1 MFKMPMNLQLFAE
14 GGEGGNGDQNTGN
27 QQNQQ
32 QAGQQQNQTAG
43 IDYDKIQAML
53 DTATAKKENAVLK
66 SYFQQQGM
74 TEEEARQAIE
84 AYKVNKQ
91 SQQPDVS
98 KIQAQL
104 QQAQALASQAEIE
117 KLATIE
123 AIGLG
128 IDVKTVPYVLKMA
141 DLSTVKGD
149 DGKVNQETL
158 KNALN
163 KVLEDVPALKPT
175 NQGNVGFQ
183 IGGNGQQDQQSNNN
197 DNIRKMFGLKPKQ

>member
-1 MFKMPMNLQLFAE
+1 MNLQLFAD
-14 GGEGGNGDQNTGN
+14 GGEDGNGDQNTGN

-32 QAGQQQNQTAG
+32 QQQAGQQNQQTVG
-43 IDYDKIQAML
+43 VDYDKIQQML

-74 TEEEARQAIE
+74 TEDEAKQAME
-84 AYKVNKQ
+84 TFKANKQ
-91 SQQPDVS
+91 QNQPDVAA
-98 KIQAQL
+98 IQTQL

-117 KLATIE
+117 KQATIE

-128 IDVKTVPYVLKMA
+128 IDVKTLPYVLKLA
-141 DLSTVKGD
+141 DLSSVKGE
-149 DGKVNQETL
+149 DGKLNQEAL

-163 KVLEDVPALKPT
+163 KVLEDVPALKPV

-183 IGGNGQQDQQSNNN
+183 IGGTGGNNN
-197 DNIRKMFGLKPKQ
+197 NNQTSDDALKKAFGL

>member
-1 MFKMPMNLQLFAE
+1 MNLQLFAE

-32 QAGQQQNQTAG
+32 QTGQQQNQTGG

-74 TEEEARQAIE
+74 TEEEAKQAIE
-84 AYKVNKQ
+84 AYKANKQ

-98 KIQAQL
+98 TIQAQL

-128 IDVKTVPYVLKMA
+128 IDIKTLPYVLKMA
-141 DLSTVKGD
+141 DLSNVKGT

-163 KVLEDVPALKPT
+163 KVLEDVPALKPV
-175 NQGNVGFQ
+175 NQGNAGFQ
-183 IGGNGQQDQQSNNN
+183 IGGSGGNNN
-197 DNIRKMFGLKPKQ
+197 NNQTSDDALKKAFGL

>member
-14 GGEGGNGDQNTGN
+14 GGEGGNSDQNTGN

-32 QAGQQQNQTAG
+32 QTGQQQNQTGG

-74 TEEEARQAIE
+74 TEEEAKQAIE
-84 AYKVNKQ
+84 AYKANKQ

-98 KIQAQL
+98 AIQAQL
-104 QQAQALASQAEIE
+104 QQAQASASQAEIE

-128 IDVKTVPYVLKMA
+128 IDIKTLPYVLKMA
-141 DLSTVKGD
+141 DLSNVKGT

-163 KVLEDVPALKPT
+163 KVLEDVPALKPVS
-175 NQGNVGFQ
+175 QGNAGFQ
-183 IGGNGQQDQQSNNN
+183 IGGNGHQDQQSNNN

>member
-1 MFKMPMNLQLFAE
+1 MNIQLFAE
-14 GGEGGNGDQNTGN
+14 GGEGGDGDQNTGN
-27 QQNQQ
+27 QLQQNQQ
-32 QAGQQQNQTAG
+32 QTGQQQNQTGG

-53 DTATAKKENAVLK
+53 DTVTAKKENAVLK

-74 TEEEARQAIE
+74 TEEEAKQAME
-84 AYKVNKQ
+84 AYKANKQ
-91 SQQPDVS
+91 SQQPDVTA
-98 KIQAQL
+98 IQTQL

-128 IDVKTVPYVLKMA
+128 IDVKTLPYVLKMA
-141 DLSTVKGD
+141 DLSNVKGT

-163 KVLEDVPALKPT
+163 KVLEDVPALKPA
-175 NQGNVGFQ
+175 NQGNTGFQ
-183 IGGNGQQDQQSNNN
+183 IGGAGGNNN
-197 DNIRKMFGLKPKQ
+197 NSQTSDDALKRAFGL

>member
-32 QAGQQQNQTAG
+32 QTGQQQNQTGG

-74 TEEEARQAIE
+74 TEEEAKQAIE
-84 AYKVNKQ
+84 AYKANKQ

-98 KIQAQL
+98 TIQAQL

-128 IDVKTVPYVLKMA
+128 IDIKTLPYVLKMA
-141 DLSTVKGD
+141 DLSNVKGT

-163 KVLEDVPALKPT
+163 KVLEDVPALKPV
-175 NQGNVGFQ
+175 NQGNAGFQ
-183 IGGNGQQDQQSNNN
+183 IGGSGGNNN
-197 DNIRKMFGLKPKQ
+197 NNQTSDDALKKAFGL

>member
-1 MFKMPMNLQLFAE
+1 MNLQLFAE
-14 GGEGGNGDQNTGN
+14 GGEDGNGDQNTGN

-32 QAGQQQNQTAG
+32 QQQTGQQNQQTVSV
-43 IDYDKIQAML
+43 DYDKIQQKL
-53 DTATAKKENAVLK
+53 ETATAKKENAVLK

-74 TEEEARQAIE
+74 SEEEAKQAME
-84 AYKVNKQ
+84 TFKANKQ
-91 SQQPDVS
+91 QNQPDVTA
-98 KIQAQL
+98 IQTQL

-128 IDVKTVPYVLKMA
+128 IDVKTLPYVLKMA
-141 DLSTVKGD
+141 DLSNVKEQ

-163 KVLEDVPALKPT
+163 KVLEDVPALKPV
-175 NQGNVGFQ
+175 NQGNAGFQ
-183 IGGNGQQDQQSNNN
+183 IGGAGGNNN
-197 DNIRKMFGLKPKQ
+197 NQTSDDALKKAFGL

>member
-1 MFKMPMNLQLFAE
+1 MNLQLFAE

>member
-27 QQNQQ
+27 QQNQVQ
-32 QAGQQQNQTAG
+32 QQNSQAGQSS
-43 IDYDKIQAML
+43 IDYDKIQTMI

-74 TEEEARQAIE
+74 TEEEAKQAME
-84 AYKVNKQ
+84 AYKADKQ
-91 SQQPDVS
+91 RQQPDITA
-98 KIQAQL
+98 IQTQL

-128 IDVKTVPYVLKMA
+128 IDVKVLPYVLKMV
-141 DLSTVKGD
+141 DLSNVKGQ
-149 DGKVNQETL
+149 DGKVNQDTL

-175 NQGNVGFQ
+175 NQGNAGFQ
-183 IGGNGQQDQQSNNN
+183 IGGSGGNNN
-197 DNIRKMFGLKPKQ
+197 NNQTSDDALKKAFGL

>member
-1 MFKMPMNLQLFAE
+1 MPMNLQLFAE

>member
-1 MFKMPMNLQLFAE
+1 MFKIPMNLQLFAA
-14 GGEGGNGDQNTGN
+14 GGEGGDGGQQSTGDQSNQQQQQTG

-32 QAGQQQNQTAG
+32 TVGV
-43 IDYDKIQAML
+43 DYDKIQQML
-53 DTATAKKENAVLK
+53 ETATAKKENAVLK

-74 TEEEARQAIE
+74 TEDEAKQAME
-84 AYKVNKQ
+84 TFKANKQ
-91 SQQPDVS
+91 KNQPDVS
-98 KIQAQL
+98 AIQTQL

-128 IDVKTVPYVLKMA
+128 IDVKTLPYVLKMA
-141 DLSTVKGD
+141 DLSSVKGE

-163 KVLEDVPALKPT
+163 KVLEDVPALKPL
-175 NQGNVGFQ
+175 NQGNAGFQ
-183 IGGNGQQDQQSNNN
+183 IGGSGGNNN
-197 DNIRKMFGLKPKQ
+197 NNQTSDDALKKAFGL

>member
-1 MFKMPMNLQLFAE
+1 MLKMPMNLQLFAE
-14 GGEGGNGDQNTGN
+14 GGEGGNSDQNTGN

-32 QAGQQQNQTAG
+32 QTGQQQNQTGG

-66 SYFQQQGM
+66 SFFQQQGM
-74 TEEEARQAIE
+74 TEEEAKQAME
-84 AYKVNKQ
+84 AYKANKQ
-91 SQQPDVS
+91 RQQPDITA
-98 KIQAQL
+98 IQTQL

-128 IDVKTVPYVLKMA
+128 IDVKVLPYVLKMV
-141 DLSTVKGD
+141 DLSNVKGQ

-175 NQGNVGFQ
+175 NQGNAGFQ
-183 IGGNGQQDQQSNNN
+183 IGGSGGNNN
-197 DNIRKMFGLKPKQ
+197 SNQASDDALKKAFGL